1 MTSAAEKLYKELL
14 EAESSGASV
23 AKISEITQRL
33 NQELSGRPAVD
44 LSPRDAAF
52 KKFFESLRHKPF
64 MKAVFQSVK
73 EEQVPSLTLAKA
85 LSSYIT
91 HSLIEMEQ
99 ADADRFYKLDV
110 LEASKSLTRF
120 LSGETGSEAITEFFK
135 RRFGNE

>member
-91 HSLIEMEQ
+91 HALIEMEKES
-99 ADADRFYKLDV
+99 ADRFYTFDIQEAAVLLDDV
-110 LEASKSLTRF
+110 
-120 LSGETGSEAITEFFK
+120 LSGERPADCIQEFFK
-135 RRFGNE
+135 ERFG